1 MRLGDVLAVSWA
13 SGGVLGG
20 LGGVSEGV
28 GASLEA
34 LGSILGRFETLQDA
48 LA

>member
-1 MRLGDVLAVSWA
+1 MSWA

-20 LGGVSEGV
+20 LGGVLEGV